1 MVLGTDVTDMKRKYR
16 TVVEG
21 DFSDQLT
28 IELTKEGELRYG
40 ENPNQSAAMYR
51 LKGTNLSA
59 LTNIRLAKS
68 GKGGLSATN
77 FMDVTRAMEVLKF
90 FDPPAV
96 SVMKHLVPSGFSRQY
111 KENSLDD
118 IYKRARDTDARSAFG
133 SIVVLN
139 RPVDKVTAEEIM
151 SSYVE
156 GVAAPEFEEGSMD
169 ILKRK
174 KDIRAILYSNLDKLP
189 RFQGD
194 DTAGA
199 YHIIGLPTGRVLVQ
213 KPYLS
218 SIKGPENLILDPLV
232 RKKDKISG
240 ETKSFV
246 VVERDPTEQELED
259 LLTAWYV
266 NLGVRSNGIVFVKNG
281 TTLAVGTGQQ
291 ERVGAVEQAITK
303 SYQKAMDREGIEYD
317 PVKGILNLD
326 HEIVVNPLEGAVISS
341 DAFFPFRDSI
351 DTVAKQGVTAVIQP
365 GGSVRDYEVIQAVN
379 EHNMAMVY
387 TLERCF
393 GHF

>member
-1 MVLGTDVTDMKRKYR
+1 MVRGTDVTDMKRSYR

-21 DFSDQLT
+21 SFPDQHT
-28 IELTKEGELRYG
+28 IELEKECDLRYG
-40 ENPNQSAAMYR
+40 ENPNQPAAMYR
-51 LKGTNLSA
+51 LGGTNLAS
-59 LTNIRLAKS
+59 LTDIRLAKS

-77 FMDVTRAMEVLKF
+77 FMDVTRALEILKF
-90 FDPPAV
+90 FDSPAV

-111 KENSLDD
+111 QGNGLDN
-118 IYKRARDTDARSAFG
+118 IYERARDTDARSAFG

-139 RPVDKVTAEEIM
+139 RPVDKSTAEAIM

-169 ILKRK
+169 ILGRK
-174 KDIRAILYSNLDKLP
+174 KDIRAILFSNLDKVP

-194 DTAGA
+194 DTGT
-199 YHIIGLPTGRVLVQ
+199 YHIMGLPTGRILVQ

-218 SIKGPENLILDPLV
+218 SIKGPEDLVLDPLV
-232 RKKDKISG
+232 RKESKGSG
-240 ETKSFV
+240 EITNF
-246 VVERDPTEQELED
+246 VVERDPTGRELDD

-266 NLGVRSNGIVFVKNG
+266 NLGVRSNGIVFVKNSV
-281 TTLAVGTGQQ
+281 TVAVGTGQQ
-291 ERVGAVEQAITK
+291 ERIGAIEQAIIK
-303 SYQKAMDREGIEYD
+303 SFQKAMDRESIWYD
-317 PVKGILNLD
+317 PIEGAVGRELLSA
-326 HEIVVNPLEGAVISS
+326 NPLEGAVMSS

-351 DTVAKQGVTAVIQP
+351 DTVAKHGVTAVIQP
-365 GGSVRDYEVIQAVN
+365 GGSVRDHEVIRAVN
-379 EHNMAMVY
+379 KHDMAMVY

>member
-1 MVLGTDVTDMKRKYR
+1 MVRGTDVTDMKRKYR

-21 DFSDQLT
+21 DFPDQLI
-28 IELTKEGELRYG
+28 IELTKESELRYG

-51 LKGTNLSA
+51 LKGTNLAA
-59 LTNIRLAKS
+59 LTDIRLAKS

-77 FMDVTRAMEVLKF
+77 FMDVTRALEVLKF
-90 FDPPAV
+90 FDLPAV
-96 SVMKHLVPSGFSRQY
+96 SVMKHLVPSGFARQY
-111 KENSLDD
+111 QGNGLDN
-118 IYKRARDTDARSAFG
+118 IYERARDTDARSAFG

-139 RPVDKVTAEEIM
+139 RPVDKVTAEAIM

-156 GVAAPEFEEGSMD
+156 GVAAPEFEEGSME
-169 ILKRK
+169 ILERK
-174 KDIRAILYSNLDKLP
+174 KDIRAILYSNLNKLP

-194 DTAGA
+194 DTASA

-218 SIKGPENLILDPLV
+218 SIKGPEDLVLDPLV
-232 RKKDKISG
+232 RKKDKVSG
-240 ETKSFV
+240 ETENF
-246 VVERDPTEQELED
+246 VVERDPTKQELED

-266 NLGVRSNGIVFVKNG
+266 NLGVRSNGIVFIKNG
-281 TTLAVGTGQQ
+281 VTLAVGTGQQ

-326 HEIVVNPLEGAVISS
+326 HKIAVNPLEGAVISS

>member
-240 ETKSFV
+240 ETENF